1 MTAFPAHAAMRLTTD
16 PLPPRDRGSVVRE
29 VFGREILNLEL
40 EPDPDVALRVDFRL
54 RALPGL
60 KLVSG
65 SANGVRSRRTKS
77 LLADS
82 NDDLFL
88 SINDSPTERFFVG
101 QRNQEA
107 ALGEGDA
114 ILMTCAET
122 AWFRRSQGRSTGIC
136 VPRSVFAHV
145 TPSIEDRA
153 GHMIPRHSEPLRLLR
168 GYVASLDDDALAT
181 PELRHLTVSHVHDLL
196 VLAVDTVS
204 EGSVRAARNG
214 LKAGRLKA
222 VKRYI
227 DERLP
232 SGDLS
237 IGAVALAH
245 GITERYVQR
254 LFEAEGVTFSLFVSH
269 QRLARAHRL
278 LRDPRRSDTAI
289 STIAY
294 ECGFGD
300 ISHFNRMFR
309 RLYGLSPSDLRGDR
323 SDDHA

>member
-1 MTAFPAHAAMRLTTD
+1 MRLTTD

-29 VFGREILNLEL
+29 VFGREIMNLEL

-65 SANGVRSRRTKS
+65 SANGVRSRRTKA

-122 AWFRRSQGRSTGIC
+122 AWFRRSMGRSTGIC

-145 TPSIEDRA
+145 TPAIEDKA
-153 GHMIPRHSEPLRLLR
+153 GKVIPRHSEPLRLLR
-168 GYVASLDDDALAT
+168 GYVSSLEDDDALAT

-196 VLAVDTVS
+196 VLALATV
-204 EGSVRAARNG
+204 GDRSVRAARNG
-214 LKAGRLKA
+214 LKAARLA
-222 VKRYI
+222 AIKRYI
-227 DERLP
+227 DERL
-232 SGDLS
+232 SGGDLS
-237 IGAVALAH
+237 ISAVALAH
-245 GITERYVQR
+245 GITERYLQR
-254 LFEAEGVTFSLFVSH
+254 LFEAEGITFSLFIGH

-278 LRDPRRSDTAI
+278 LRDPRRSDSAI

-309 RLYGLSPSDLRGDR
+309 RLYGLSPSELRGDR
-323 SDDHA
+323 TDDHA